1 MRYAA
6 ILMAGLALAQDPLAP
21 VERLIADGKHQA
33 ALAVLEKNPA
43 DSVRWHLLAS
53 KAHEG
58 ANDLPQAITEVEAA
72 LQLESRN
79 EASHLQLGQIFLSH
93 NTPLAALEVF
103 SEALQMFPQS
113 FLIRLGR
120 GLALKEIATYD
131 ESAAEL
137 RECLRQQP
145 SSGIAFDALATVLLL
160 SSKFEEVQQ
169 VSDAYSNRNPAD
181 FRGYFYMAA
190 GREGAGLSDDA
201 SLQLL
206 RKSIQLNPAFA
217 ASQSLL
223 GKILLRKYS
232 LQEAAVA
239 LERSL
244 ALRPDHIPSHMT
256 LANVYRKLNRE
267 ADAAREFQSIREL
280 HERERQPS
288 PSLLYH
294 RGKMILQQ

>member
-6 ILMAGLALAQDPLAP
+6 ILMAGLALAQDTLAP

-33 ALAVLEKNPA
+33 ALEALEKNLARP
-43 DSVRWHLLAS
+43 VRWHLLAS
-53 KAHEG
+53 KAYEG
-58 ANDLPQAITEVEAA
+58 TNDLPQAISEVEAA
-72 LQLESRN
+72 LRIEPRN
-79 EASHLQLGQIFLSH
+79 EAAHLQLGQIFLSH

-120 GLALKEIATYD
+120 GLALKEIARYD

-137 RECLRQQP
+137 RVCLSRQP

-160 SSKFEEVQQ
+160 SSRFEEVQQ

-190 GREGAGLSDDA
+190 GREGAGLPDDP
-201 SLQLL
+201 SLKLL
-206 RKSIQLNPAFA
+206 RTSLELNPTFA
-217 ASQSLL
+217 ASLSLV
-223 GKILLRKYS
+223 GKILLRRNS

-244 ALRPDHIPSHMT
+244 ALRPDHVPSHMT
-256 LANVYRKLNRE
+256 LANVYRKLGRE

-280 HERERQPS
+280 HEKERQPG

-294 RGKMILQQ
+294 RGK